1 MGFCTTMIV
10 RLTSFT
16 SSRLLITKSA
26 NLAIVLASDFHW
38 YIVRPT
44 KKQNQFC
51 TCSSWTD
58 MTENIC
64 RFLSACLMAAPGF
77 WMIICPMMLHVIF
90 SVSNHDDCNCKS
102 KGITGIR
109 MSIEN
114 QRKKNFPKTHH
125 LSFFAYSKS
134 YYKHYPT
141 ALQRHLIFL
150 KKLTAQVK
158 ISHFYLFFQFF
169 TQ

>member
-38 YIVRPT
+38 YQETESILHVLLLNRY
-44 KKQNQFC
+44 
-51 TCSSWTD
+51 D
-58 MTENIC
+58 ENIC
-64 RFLSACLMAAPGF
+64 RFLSARLMAAPGF

-158 ISHFYLFFQFF
+158 IPHFYLFFQFF
-169 TQ
+169 I

>member
-1 MGFCTTMIV
+1 MGFCNTTLIV

-58 MTENIC
+58 MTRI
-64 RFLSACLMAAPGF
+64 SADFCQ
-77 WMIICPMMLHVIF
+77 HVWWLPLAFKWSYVPRCF